1 MPPPVSSVSMIIS
14 LIIVVPIII
23 SMLSTHFFFRQY
35 YNSIIVQFAI
45 TSDTLLQNVSQ
56 NPQVQR
62 IVNYTNTYLESCGV
76 PKDSLWNAQEWVLAT
91 LTIVTTLLTYY
102 LLMGK
107 RHDRKRKLL
116 AEDLRI
122 AQAQVNYLEEKL
134 MLVLSERERLTNS
147 HSHNRNQVS
156 RPIRIFMDGAFD
168 LMHYGHMNAFRLA
181 KSLGTHLVVGVNSD
195 ETITACKGPPLMNDI
210 ERLTMV
216 QGCKFVDEVVPGC
229 PYVMNEAYVNY
240 VIQTYKI
247 DYVVHGDDPCIVDGK
262 DVYEAAKKAGKYQS
276 IPRTEG
282 VSTTDIVGRMLIM
295 TKDHHHASSSTL
307 STNATTVQRDDSTWL
322 CAKSKFLT
330 TR

>member
-1 MPPPVSSVSMIIS
+1 MYNN
-14 LIIVVPIII
+14 PIAQLVI
-23 SMLSTHFFFRQY
+23 
-35 YNSIIVQFAI
+35 A
-45 TSDTLLQNVSQ
+45 SDNLLQTVSEVYH
-56 NPQVQR
+56 VQWAVEF
-62 IVNYTNTYLESCGV
+62 INSYLSSWGV
-76 PKDSLWNAQEWVLAT
+76 PAESLLSAQELVLST
-91 LTIVTTLLTYY
+91 LTILFTLVTYY

-107 RHDRKRKLL
+107 SHDRRRKLL

-134 MLVLSERERLTNS
+134 MLVLSERDRQNNTS
-147 HSHNRNQVS
+147 KP

-181 KSLGTHLVVGVNSD
+181 RSLGTHLVVGVNSD
-195 ETITACKGPPLMNDI
+195 ETITACKGPPLMNDM

-216 QGCKFVDEVVPGC
+216 SGCKFVDEVVPGC

-240 VIQTYKI
+240 VIQKFKI

-295 TKDHHHASSSTL
+295 TKDHHHATSGSS
-307 STNATTVQRDDSTWL
+307 NASSNGGQRDDSTWL

-330 TR
+330 TRYCIYVYIRSIQLKYIMLIFSFSYFFL